1 MKFEIEIE
9 RKKSKRNYR
18 WMISP
23 EATSAGEGGVAK
35 DASRTLCAA
44 AIMGTVLPAKSTSH

>member
-1 MKFEIEIE
+1 MK
-9 RKKSKRNYR
+9 RSKRNYR
-18 WMISP
+18 WMILP

-44 AIMGTVLPAKSTSH
+44 AILGTPLPAKLTSL